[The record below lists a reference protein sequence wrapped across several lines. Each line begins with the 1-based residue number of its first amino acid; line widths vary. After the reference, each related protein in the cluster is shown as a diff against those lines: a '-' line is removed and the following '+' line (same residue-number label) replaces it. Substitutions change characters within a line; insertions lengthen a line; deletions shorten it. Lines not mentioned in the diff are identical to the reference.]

1 LFDKNQ
7 EDIKYNDAKTDKLKV
22 DIEKLKL
29 EIKEKEDK
37 IERINAEIKEATLL
51 QTKSISIL
59 LN

>member
-1 LFDKNQ
+1 MGQIEKNR
-7 EDIKYNDAKTDKLKV
+7 EDIKYNNTL
-22 DIEKLKL
+22 IEKLKL

-37 IERINAEIKEATLL
+37 IDRINAEIKETTLL

>member
-1 LFDKNQ
+1 MIKIIR
-7 EDIKYNDAKTDKLKV
+7 EDIKYNYTL
-22 DIEKLKL
+22 IEKLKL

-37 IERINAEIKEATLL
+37 IDRINAEIKETTLL